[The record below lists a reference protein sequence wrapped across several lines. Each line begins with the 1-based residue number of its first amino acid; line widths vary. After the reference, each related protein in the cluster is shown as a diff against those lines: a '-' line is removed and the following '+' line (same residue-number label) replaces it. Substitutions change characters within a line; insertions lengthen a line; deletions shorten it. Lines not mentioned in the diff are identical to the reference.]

1 MLMGDQM
8 VQTLSRRN
16 LLSLAA
22 AAGMAPVLAAE
33 ARTAATELKFG
44 PARPFSYDAL
54 KAMARERASKPYV
67 APPRPN
73 QEIVAQIDYDNH
85 GKLRFNKDVA
95 LFGTGP
101 GAYPVTFQHVGRYFP
116 KTVRMYSLVD
126 GQAREVLYDPSYFT
140 VGPEHPAARLA
151 AEPSAF
157 AGLWLQEARSRDW
170 KAEEPWATWLG
181 ASYFRAVGELG
192 QVGLS
197 ARGIALA
204 PGQGP
209 GPEEFPDFVAFWI
222 EAAANEGDPV
232 TLYALL
238 DSPSLSGAYRFLCRR
253 TSGVIM
259 DIDAALNFRT
269 RVGHLGVAPL
279 TSMYWYSETTTSRGI
294 DWRPEVHDSDGLAIW
309 TGTGEHIWRPLN
321 NPPRIMTSSFVDR
334 APRGFGLLQR
344 DREFL
349 HYLDGVKYEKRP
361 SAWVEPLGDW
371 GRGAV
376 QIVEMPTDD
385 EIHDNIVA
393 MWVPEE
399 APEAGSSRDYRYRLS
414 WLADEPSPTPLARVV
429 ATRLGRGG
437 QPGQPR
443 PIGVQKFLIEFKG
456 GPLVNLPRGALP
468 EPVLWASRGS
478 FGSYR
483 HIEAVPNDVPGH
495 WRVQFDLQ
503 VRDTE
508 PVEMRCYLKVG
519 DQVAS
524 ETWLYQYLPPG

>member
-1 MLMGDQM
+1 M

-16 LLSLAA
+16 LLTLAA
-22 AAGMAPVLAAE
+22 AAGLAPVLTGEAA
-33 ARTAATELKFG
+33 AATKLKFG
-44 PARPFSYDAL
+44 PARPFAYEDL
-54 KAMARERASKPYV
+54 KVMARERAAKPYV

-73 QEIVAQIDYDNH
+73 PDIVSRIDYDNH

-95 LFGTGP
+95 LFGEGP
-101 GAYPVTFQHVGRYFP
+101 GAYPVTFQHVGQYFP
-116 KTVRMYSLVD
+116 KTVRMYALAN
-126 GQAREVLYDPSYFT
+126 GQAREVLYDPGYFT
-140 VGPEHPAARLA
+140 IGPDHPAAKLP

-157 AGLWLQEARSRDW
+157 AGLWLQEARSGDW
-170 KAEEPWATWLG
+170 KKEEPWATWLG

-222 EAAANEGDPV
+222 ESAASEADPV

-238 DSPSLSGAYRFLCRR
+238 DGPSLTGAYRFQCRR
-253 TSGVIM
+253 TTGVIM
-259 DIDAALNFRT
+259 DIEANLNFRT
-269 RVGHLGVAPL
+269 QIRQLGVAPL
-279 TSMYWYSETTTSRGI
+279 TSMYWYSETTSSRTI

-309 TGTGEHIWRPLN
+309 TGAGERIWRPLN
-321 NPPRIMTSSFVDR
+321 NPPRTMTSSFVDR

-376 QIVEMPTDD
+376 QLVELATDD

-399 APEAGSSRDYRYRLS
+399 PAEPGTAREFRYRLH
-414 WLADEPSPTPLARVV
+414 WLADEPTPTPLARVV

-443 PIGVQKFLIEFKG
+443 PPGLRKFMIEFKG
-456 GPLVNLPRGALP
+456 GPLVNLPKGVIP
-468 EPVLWASRGS
+468 EPVLSASRGE
-478 FGSYR
+478 FGAYR
-483 HIEAVPNDVPGH
+483 YTEAVPDDVPGH
-495 WRVQFDLQ
+495 WRTQFDLK
-503 VRDTE
+503 VEGSE
-508 PVEMRCYLKVG
+508 PVEMRCYLKIA

-524 ETWLYQYLPPG
+524 ETWLFQYHP